1 MAQPP
6 RVKICCIASVAEAQL
21 AHRAG
26 AAALGLVS
34 AMPSGPGIIS
44 DAVVAEVASAMRG
57 QDVRSFLL
65 TARNTAESIA
75 AQHRAAGTTTLQLV
89 DHVPHCE
96 LRQLRLL
103 CPAVELVQVIHVTG
117 VASVAEALAVA
128 PWVDAVLLDSG
139 NPALAVKE
147 LGGTGRTHDWALSR
161 RIRDAIHPLPLW
173 LAGGRSQRGP
183 GDHGGAAARAGPV
196 HGRAQ
201 RRPAGCGPA
210 RRLHGG
216 GGGDAVAVL
225 KGGPPAVSAAALRCS
240 RGRSGRPCSRRAPSS
255 AGLLRRAVP
264 PR

>member
-44 DAVVAEVASAMRG
+44 DAVVADVASAMRG

-117 VASVAEALAVA
+117 EASIDEAVAVA

-139 NPALAVKE
+139 NPALAIKE
-147 LGGTGRTHDWALSR
+147 LGGTGRSHDWRLSR
-161 RIRDAIHPLPLW
+161 RIRDAVYPLPLY
-173 LAGGRSQRGP
+173 LAGGLHAGNVR
-183 GDHGGAAARAGPV
+183 AAIATVQPFGLDLCSRV
-196 HGRAQ
+196 RHEGR
-201 RRPAGCGPA
+201 
-210 RRLHGG
+210 L
-216 GGGDAVAVL
+216 D
-225 KGGPPAVSAAALRCS
+225 AALLGALVAAV
-240 RGRSGRPCSRRAPSS
+240 RG
-255 AGLLRRAVP
+255 V
-264 PR
+264 